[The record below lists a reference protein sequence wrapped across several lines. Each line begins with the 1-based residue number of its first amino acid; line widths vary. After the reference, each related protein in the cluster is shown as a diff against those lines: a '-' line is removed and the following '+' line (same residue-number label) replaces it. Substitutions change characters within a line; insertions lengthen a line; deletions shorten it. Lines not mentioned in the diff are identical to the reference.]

1 MSAQPGQMNPYGVLP
16 VPRLTP
22 ELLSLVKTGAVYSLA
37 VVSYPGMMVP
47 GGLTPF
53 TLSPAI
59 RHGDLTDIRP
69 GSAAAETMTMA
80 IHTGTHIDALCHIGE
95 HQNEA
100 GEPDASGRVKL
111 YGGQDA
117 TVNADEH
124 SDHRGQRHMSI
135 AEMPPILTRAVL
147 LDVAGH
153 KGVDVLPDSYVITAE
168 DINETLAAQA
178 TRLQPGD
185 AVLIRTGFYHHLR
198 DGNPAYRDAIAGIG
212 VEAAQHLH
220 GMGMALAGADNMS
233 VEAMPPL
240 DHAVHR
246 FLLVHNGVTHLENLY
261 LDELAAA
268 KIYEFLLIVTPLRL
282 QGATGSW
289 VHPIAIA

>member
-1 MSAQPGQMNPYGVLP
+1 MPAQPGVFNEYGTLP
-16 VPRLTP
+16 LPRLTP
-22 ELLSLVKTGAVYSLA
+22 ELLTLVKTGAVYSLA
-37 VVSYPGMMVP
+37 VVSYPGMMIP
-47 GGLTPF
+47 GALTPF

-100 GEPDASGRVKL
+100 GEPDTNGRVKL

-124 SDHRGQRHMSI
+124 TDHRGQRHMSI

-147 LDVAGH
+147 LDVAGY
-153 KGVDVLPDSYVITAE
+153 KGMDVLPDCYVITAE
-168 DINETLAAQA
+168 DINGTLAAQG
-178 TRLQPGD
+178 TQIRQGD
-185 AVLIRTGFYHHLR
+185 AVLIRTGFYRHLR
-198 DGNPAYRDAIAGIG
+198 DANPAYRDAIAGIG
-212 VEAAQHLH
+212 LEAAQRLR
-220 GMGMALAGADNMS
+220 GMGMALAGADNMT
-233 VEAMPPL
+233 VEAMPPN

-246 FLLVHNGVTHLENLY
+246 YLLVHNGVTHLENLF